1 MSKKTICNS
10 TNFSKEDISLLFDS
24 NNKNFIT
31 LNIDDE
37 KYFIKK
43 NTNKKRV
50 KRETFVNDLLQKPA
64 NSNKIIPVLIC
75 IHHPLL
81 IFEYVPHFQFD
92 FSNDNHIESFTSA
105 ILVFQDLIREIGQVD
120 KLKLIL
126 STSPLQVSAIRLSL
140 LILKKN
146 NIRLF
151 YKTNYILLK
160 LLSTTKKGKPVL
172 LHKDLRRNNNY
183 RFSNN
188 SFDFKFV
195 DLESTT
201 IESKFSMYDLIVFS
215 FDTQNTTLDTK
226 IIRSYLKKQGLDL
239 NANVFNQIRFS
250 LIRYNLGLIKDKGYI
265 PDFLSTTL
273 TDDDLF
279 HKWLGKQLN
288 LL

>member
-1 MSKKTICNS
+1 MSKKTICES
-10 TNFSKEDISLLFDS
+10 INFSKEDIVLLFDS

-31 LNIDDE
+31 LNINDE
-37 KYFIKK
+37 KFFIKK
-43 NTNKKRV
+43 HKSQQRFE
-50 KRETFVNDLLQKPA
+50 REAFINVLFQKA
-64 NSNKIIPVLIC
+64 DKVNKIIPELIC
-75 IHHPLL
+75 IRHPLL
-81 IFEYVPHFQFD
+81 IFGYVPHFPFD

-105 ILVFQDLIREIGQVD
+105 ILVFQDLIREIGQIN

-226 IIRSYLKKQGLDL
+226 IIRSYLKKQGRDL
-239 NANVFNQIRFS
+239 NVNVFSQIRFS
-250 LIRYNLGLIKDKGYI
+250 LIRFNLGLIKFKGHI

-273 TDDDLF
+273 TDDNLF
-279 HKWLGKQLN
+279 RKWLNKQFN